1 MQTAVAH
8 VHPRLESLPLSLLEL
23 ILGAAFPTLSQGPE
37 DVGYAA
43 RGLLHIACT
52 HRDLQVAAVAIAISK
67 AATACAAPAD
77 AMSLSG
83 SLAVR
88 VGLARCDDANVRG
101 ELSAFASLPPFL
113 RLFAIDH
120 CQQLALAPIPR
131 PNWFQD
137 VDAVWRD
144 IRDPNGGYL
153 DESGV
158 WYQVEEEEVAA
169 EEVMRTNREG
179 VAQFELPCCCC
190 YTNLH
195 GILKELPATVA
206 GFATAPVLFAL
217 LQRPGR
223 YASYCVHTNGNA
235 HMYPR
240 YLEHEDIKLWRL
252 PGSGVEPKP
261 VGTIS
266 LYSDVPVWYGEEE
279 MPGGDQ
285 PTPLSI
291 DVTLSKLGEKL
302 LHCSGWRD
310 DPYRSELELE
320 LEQKWSEL
328 ELKLLCPGV
337 LIQCEGDGD
346 EDGENL
352 VFRTAPGD
360 VYLKGGGNFS
370 SWLLRFIPDEEGPDE
385 ASLAGGESVSEEE
398 DEESG
403 EDEEDEED
411 AVVVEDKEAS

>member
-120 CQQLALAPIPR
+120 CQQLAFAPIPE
-131 PNWFQD
+131 PNWYQD

-144 IRDPNGGYL
+144 IQVPSGWYQDAWGG
-153 DESGV
+153 

-169 EEVMRTNREG
+169 VKVMRTNREG
-179 VAQFELPCCCC
+179 VAHIPCCCC
-190 YTNLH
+190 STNVH
-195 GILKELPATVA
+195 GIPKELPATVA
-206 GFATAPVLFAL
+206 GFDTAPMLFAL

-223 YASYCVHTNGNA
+223 YASYCVHANA
-235 HMYPR
+235 NLERGPR
-240 YLEHEDIKLWRL
+240 CFEHDDMRL
-252 PGSGVEPKP
+252 RLQPVQGGGVEPKS
-261 VGTIS
+261 VGTIT
-266 LYSDVPVWYGEEE
+266 LYSDVPVWYGQDA
-279 MPGGDQ
+279 PAGGHQ
-285 PTPLSI
+285 PTSLWI
-291 DVTLSKLGEKL
+291 DVTQSKLGEKL
-302 LHCSGWRD
+302 LHDVEPRAD
-310 DPYRSELELE
+310 DPRRSGPEQKWPELELR
-320 LEQKWSEL
+320 
-328 ELKLLCPGV
+328 LLCPGV
-337 LIQCEGDGD
+337 LITCVYDPEG
-346 EDGENL
+346 EREPQEEL

-360 VYLKGGGNFS
+360 VYLKGGGSFS
-370 SWLLRFIPDEEGPDE
+370 NWLLRFIPDEEEPDE
-385 ASLAGGESVSEEE
+385 VSLTSADEPQQMNLSEGLSDEE
-398 DEESG
+398 NEESG
-403 EDEEDEED
+403 EDE
-411 AVVVEDKEAS
+411 

>member
-1 MQTAVAH
+1 MAH

-23 ILGAAFPTLSQGPE
+23 ILGAAFPDNSSGPM

-43 RGLLHIACT
+43 RGLLHVACT
-52 HRDLQVAAVAIAISK
+52 HRDLRVAAVAIAISK

-77 AMSLSG
+77 TRPLSG
-83 SLAVR
+83 SLALQI
-88 VGLARCDDANVRG
+88 GLARCHDANIRG
-101 ELSAFASLPPFL
+101 ELSAFARLPPFL

-120 CQQLALAPIPR
+120 CQQLAFGPIPR
-131 PNWFQD
+131 PNWYQN

-153 DESGV
+153 CERGV
-158 WYQVEEEEVAA
+158 WYQCEEAA
-169 EEVMRTNREG
+169 VEVMRTNREG

-190 YTNLH
+190 YTNVH
-195 GILKELPATVA
+195 GVLKELPATVA

-235 HMYPR
+235 QMYPR
-240 YLEHEDIKLWRL
+240 CLEHEDIELWRL
-252 PGSGVEPKP
+252 PGGDVEPKS

-266 LYSDVPVWYGEEE
+266 LFSDAPVRYGQEE
-279 MPGGDQ
+279 MAGGNQ
-285 PTPLSI
+285 PPLSI
-291 DVTLSKLGEKL
+291 DVTLSKPGEKL
-302 LHCSGWRD
+302 LLCSGWRG
-310 DPYRSELELE
+310 DPYQSELELE

-328 ELKLLCPGV
+328 ELKLVCPGV
-337 LIQCEGDGD
+337 LITCEGDGD

-370 SWLLRFIPDEEGPDE
+370 NWLLRFIPQSEHESDET
-385 ASLAGGESVSEEE
+385 SLTGGKNLSEEE
-398 DEESG
+398 DGESRS
-403 EDEEDEED
+403 EDEEE
-411 AVVVEDKEAS
+411 S